1 MSKVLRLFVEK
12 KSGFDI
18 DAQNILND
26 LRENLGISNID
37 SLRVINRYDV
47 EGLSESDFE
56 SAGKNVLSEPNV
68 DNLFYNFEAPSGAK
82 IFVTEYH
89 PGQYDQRADSAAQCI
104 ALLTQ
109 GEQPKVVC
117 AKIFVFGG
125 NILDNDFKKI
135 KEYLINPLES
145 RLASMEIPATL
156 DLQAET
162 PSDVKRVSGFISW
175 SDDDVMQ

>member
-89 PGQYDQRADSAAQCI
+89 PGQYDQRADSA
-104 ALLTQ
+104 
-109 GEQPKVVC
+109 
-117 AKIFVFGG
+117 
-125 NILDNDFKKI
+125 
-135 KEYLINPLES
+135 
-145 RLASMEIPATL
+145 
-156 DLQAET
+156 
-162 PSDVKRVSGFISW
+162 
-175 SDDDVMQ
+175 